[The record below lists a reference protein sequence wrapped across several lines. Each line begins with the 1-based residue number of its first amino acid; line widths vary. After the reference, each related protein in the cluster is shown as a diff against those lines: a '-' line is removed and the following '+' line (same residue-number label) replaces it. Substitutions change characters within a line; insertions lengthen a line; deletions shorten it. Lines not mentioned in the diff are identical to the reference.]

1 MRTAPCRIQAVRCLG
16 YCFCGPAALDGEDAC
31 AGADLAAQLQGT
43 SPRKAPPIPVYSD
56 SAVPVVTAGLLG
68 ASTPWSVWPGVVAA
82 GTPEDVLSQVESARL
97 KGRGGAGF
105 RVAAKW
111 RAALEHPAPRV
122 VVANGDEGDPGSFA
136 DRLLMEQD
144 PHRVL
149 EGLALAC
156 FAVRAET
163 GVVFVRSEYPHAVA
177 RLQEALLEAR
187 AAGHLGPDAGGSGFS
202 LEIHV
207 AEGAGSY
214 VSGEETA
221 LLNGLEGLRGV
232 VRPRPPFP
240 TARGLHGRPTV
251 VNNVE
256 TLSAVPWIV
265 QHGGAAYA
273 AMGTADEAGTVV
285 ACLSERFLRPG
296 AYEVE
301 IGTPVR
307 RIVEDLGGGLRDG
320 ATIRALQIG
329 GPLGGFLGPADL
341 DVPLSDAALT
351 SRGAALGHAGIVA
364 FDDRLSGEQ
373 VLRNLWDFAA
383 AESCG
388 QCSPCRVGTWRGR
401 ALSERPDGPDIRR
414 ERGEVLRTMAA
425 GSLCAFGRRVP
436 AAVLKPRPRLRPRRM
451 AVVKLVVDGRQVEVA
466 AGATLLDAV
475 RAAGLALPTLCHDDR
490 LTTVASC
497 RTCLVDITGRGPAAA
512 CSTPAEDGLRL
523 AVEASRAI
531 RRDALQAIVAG
542 LPARA
547 LDVPADRSELARQ
560 CAAYGVTA
568 PAGSVMPPERGLD
581 HSHPYVKLD
590 RDLCIACG
598 RCVRACAEIQGTFA
612 LTLVGRG
619 AGTVVAPGTGGPWAE
634 SDCVSCGACVDTC
647 PTGAL
652 SEPGLLNM
660 LPIERQTRTTCGYC
674 GVGCS
679 LEVSTRDNVIMTVR
693 PAG

>member
-1 MRTAPCRIQAVRCLG
+1 MHEPRGGRSAAEPAGQEGRDNDDPFLRYAARFERPIVDIKNMLRGSVTSPAEIARALGLPAAAAEGPASFFADFSAPRGTRHIRACGAAACFAASGGRHMAEVEAALGVEAGCRSADGAVSLQEVRCLG
-16 YCFCGPAALDGEDAC
+16 YCFGGPAALDGEDAC

-43 SPRKAPPIPVYSD
+43 SPRKTPPIPVYRD
-56 SAVPVVTAGLLG
+56 SAFPVVTAGLLG
-68 ASTPWSVWPGVVAA
+68 ASTPWSAWPGVAAA
-82 GTPEDVLSQVESARL
+82 GTPEGVLSQVESARL

-111 RAALEHPAPRV
+111 RAALDHPAPRV
-122 VVANGDEGDPGSFA
+122 VVANGDEGDPGSFV

-207 AEGAGSY
+207 AVGAGSY

-221 LLNGLEGLRGV
+221 LLNGLAGLRGV

-265 QHGGAAYA
+265 EHGGAAYA
-273 AMGTADEAGTVV
+273 AMGTADETGTVV
-285 ACLSERFLRPG
+285 ACLSERFVRPG

-320 ATIRALQIG
+320 APMRALQIG

-414 ERGEVLRTMAA
+414 ERGEVLRAMAV

-436 AAVLKPRPRLRPRRM
+436 AAV
-451 AVVKLVVDGRQVEVA
+451 
-466 AGATLLDAV
+466 
-475 RAAGLALPTLCHDDR
+475 
-490 LTTVASC
+490 S
-497 RTCLVDITGRGPAAA
+497 
-512 CSTPAEDGLRL
+512 S
-523 AVEASRAI
+523 
-531 RRDALQAIVAG
+531 
-542 LPARA
+542 
-547 LDVPADRSELARQ
+547 LARV
-560 CAAYGVTA
+560 Y
-568 PAGSVMPPERGLD
+568 GLD
-581 HSHPYVKLD
+581 GWPS
-590 RDLCIACG
+590 
-598 RCVRACAEIQGTFA
+598 
-612 LTLVGRG
+612 
-619 AGTVVAPGTGGPWAE
+619 
-634 SDCVSCGACVDTC
+634 
-647 PTGAL
+647 
-652 SEPGLLNM
+652 
-660 LPIERQTRTTCGYC
+660 
-674 GVGCS
+674 
-679 LEVSTRDNVIMTVR
+679 
-693 PAG
+693 

>member
-1 MRTAPCRIQAVRCLG
+1 MHEPRGGRSAAEPAGQKGRDNDDPFLRYAARFERPIVEIKSMLRGSVTSPAEIARALGLPAAAAEGPASFFADFSAPHGTRHIRACGAAACFAASGGRHMAEVEAALGVEAGSRSGDGAVSLQEVRCLG
-16 YCFCGPAALDGEDAC
+16 YCFGGPAALDGEDAC
-31 AGADLAAQLQGT
+31 AGPDLAAQLQGS
-43 SPRKAPPIPVYSD
+43 SPRKAPPIPVSCD
-56 SAVPVVTAGLLG
+56 SAYAVVTAGLLG
-68 ASTPWSVWPGVVAA
+68 ASTPWSAWPGVVAA

-111 RAALEHPAPRV
+111 RAALEHPSPRV

-177 RLQEALLEAR
+177 RLKEALLEAR
-187 AAGHLGPDAGGSGFS
+187 AAGHLGPDAGGSGSS

-207 AEGAGSY
+207 AVGAGSY

-320 ATIRALQIG
+320 AAMRALQIG

-436 AAVLKPRPRLRPRRM
+436 SAVL
-451 AVVKLVVDGRQVEVA
+451 
-466 AGATLLDAV
+466 
-475 RAAGLALPTLCHDDR
+475 
-490 LTTVASC
+490 S
-497 RTCLVDITGRGPAAA
+497 
-512 CSTPAEDGLRL
+512 
-523 AVEASRAI
+523 
-531 RRDALQAIVAG
+531 
-542 LPARA
+542 
-547 LDVPADRSELARQ
+547 LARV
-560 CAAYGVTA
+560 Y
-568 PAGSVMPPERGLD
+568 GLD
-581 HSHPYVKLD
+581 GWPS
-590 RDLCIACG
+590 
-598 RCVRACAEIQGTFA
+598 
-612 LTLVGRG
+612 
-619 AGTVVAPGTGGPWAE
+619 
-634 SDCVSCGACVDTC
+634 
-647 PTGAL
+647 
-652 SEPGLLNM
+652 
-660 LPIERQTRTTCGYC
+660 
-674 GVGCS
+674 
-679 LEVSTRDNVIMTVR
+679 
-693 PAG
+693 

>member
-1 MRTAPCRIQAVRCLG
+1 MHDSPGGRSAADPGGQEYRNNDDPFLRYAARFGRPIGDVRTMLRTPDAAPAAIARALGLPAAAAEGPASFFADFSAPRGTRHVRVCGAAACFAASGGRHMADVEAALGVEAGSRSSDGALSLQEVRCLG
-16 YCFCGPAALDGEDAC
+16 YCFCGPAALDGENAC
-31 AGADLAAQLQGT
+31 AGADLPAQLLGT
-43 SPRKAPPIPVYSD
+43 SPQKAPPIPVYRD
-56 SAVPVVTAGLLG
+56 STFSVVTAGLLG
-68 ASTPWSVWPGVVAA
+68 ASTPWSVWPAVVAS
-82 GTPEDVLSQVESARL
+82 GTPEAVLSQVESARL

-136 DRLLMEQD
+136 DRLLMERD

-156 FAVRAET
+156 FAVGAAT
-163 GVVFVRSEYPHAVA
+163 GVVFVRSEYPDAVA

-187 AAGHLGPDAGGSGFS
+187 TAGQFGPDVGGSGFS
-202 LEIHV
+202 LEVHV
-207 AEGAGSY
+207 AVGAGSY

-240 TARGLHGRPTV
+240 TARGLHGWPTV

-265 QHGGAAYA
+265 QHGGPAYA

-320 ATIRALQIG
+320 ATLRALQIG
-329 GPLGGFLGPADL
+329 GPLGGFVGPEDM

-351 SRGAALGHAGIVA
+351 RHGAALGHAGIVA
-364 FDDRLSGEQ
+364 FDDRLSGSQ

-388 QCSPCRVGTWRGR
+388 QCSPCRVGAWRGR
-401 ALSERPDGPDIRR
+401 ALSERPDDQDIRR
-414 ERGEVLRTMAA
+414 ERSEVLRTMAA

-436 AAVLKPRPRLRPRRM
+436 AAV
-451 AVVKLVVDGRQVEVA
+451 
-466 AGATLLDAV
+466 
-475 RAAGLALPTLCHDDR
+475 
-490 LTTVASC
+490 
-497 RTCLVDITGRGPAAA
+497 
-512 CSTPAEDGLRL
+512 
-523 AVEASRAI
+523 
-531 RRDALQAIVAG
+531 
-542 LPARA
+542 
-547 LDVPADRSELARQ
+547 RSLARV
-560 CAAYGVTA
+560 Y
-568 PAGSVMPPERGLD
+568 GLD
-581 HSHPYVKLD
+581 GWRS
-590 RDLCIACG
+590 
-598 RCVRACAEIQGTFA
+598 
-612 LTLVGRG
+612 
-619 AGTVVAPGTGGPWAE
+619 
-634 SDCVSCGACVDTC
+634 
-647 PTGAL
+647 
-652 SEPGLLNM
+652 
-660 LPIERQTRTTCGYC
+660 
-674 GVGCS
+674 
-679 LEVSTRDNVIMTVR
+679 
-693 PAG
+693 